1 MSIAPSRK
9 ELRLLAA
16 TTSRIAALTLI
27 GLSLVACASTKDRG
41 SFQGAETRDV
51 QSAMAS
57 PVNDIGLNDIEI
69 PEYLVS
75 MTNPYANTPS
85 SCDAIKADLATLN
98 ALLGSDLDIPEDE
111 AVRREQ
117 TALNATSST
126 IGSVLIPFRG
136 VVRAISGAAGNER
149 DARQA
154 YERGLVRRAYI
165 KGMARQMNCSLPTNR
180 PSRDVPIVYHH
191 VTGKM

>member
-1 MSIAPSRK
+1 MSIATSRK
-9 ELRLLAA
+9 APRLHAM
-16 TTSRIAALTLI
+16 TSSRIAVLTLL
-27 GLSLVACASTKDRG
+27 GLSLTACASTKDRG
-41 SFQGAETRDV
+41 TFQGAETRNV
-51 QSAMAS
+51 QSAMTS
-57 PVNDIGLNDIEI
+57 PVNDIGLDDIEI

-85 SCDAIKADLATLN
+85 SCAAIKVDLAKLN
-98 ALLGSDLDIPEDE
+98 DLLGSDLDIPEDE

-117 TALNATSST
+117 KALNATSST

-136 VVRAISGAAGNER
+136 VVRAISGAASNER

-165 KGMARQMNCSLPTNR
+165 KGMARQMKCSLPTNR
-180 PSRDVPIVYHH
+180 PSRDVPIVYHN